1 MNALQDNGKDHV
13 YLHIYIYTYIYI
25 YKRFKLSTL
34 SSKVLNVKNRA
45 SICEGY
51 QQQQLNCHYT
61 A

>member
-13 YLHIYIYTYIYI
+13 YLHIYIYIYI
-25 YKRFKLSTL
+25 RFKLSTL
-34 SSKVLNVKNRA
+34 SSKVLHVKNRA